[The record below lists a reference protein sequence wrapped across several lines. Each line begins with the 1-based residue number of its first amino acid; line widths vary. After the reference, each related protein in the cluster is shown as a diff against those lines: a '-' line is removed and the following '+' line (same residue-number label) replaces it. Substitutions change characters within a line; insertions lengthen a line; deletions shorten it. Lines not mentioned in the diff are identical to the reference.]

1 MASGRLIDYLGY
13 GLLADRPATPTLHSG
28 VMGLW
33 WSTDT
38 NTMSIW
44 DGSTWSNITAT
55 AAPDAVT
62 AVSSSSGALTIDCSL
77 GKSFTVTLT
86 ENITSITLS
95 NTNGAGFA
103 TEVDIQFTQDGTG
116 GRTVTLPASFKAL
129 GGSDTAVAS
138 GANAVTV
145 LSAKT
150 FDNGTTWRY
159 AMQESA

>member
-13 GLLADRPATPTLHSG
+13 GLIANRPAAPTLHSG
-28 VMGLW
+28 VLGLW
-33 WSTDT
+33 WATDT

-44 DGSTWSNITAT
+44 DGSTWSNITA
-55 AAPDAVT
+55 PDAVT
-62 AVSSSSGALTIDCSL
+62 AVSSSLGALTIDCSL

-103 TEVDIQFTQDGTG
+103 TEIDIQFTQNGTG
-116 GRTVTLPASFKAL
+116 GWTVTLPASFKAL
-129 GGSDTAVAS
+129 GGSDTSVSIAAGS
-138 GANAVTV
+138 TTV